1 MWLLYLVN
9 IVRSIARLNIKCN
22 NTSDLMVDILLKH
35 ANIVVQTYV
44 HETSVYYLY
53 SLQNSK

>member
-1 MWLLYLVN
+1 MYLVN